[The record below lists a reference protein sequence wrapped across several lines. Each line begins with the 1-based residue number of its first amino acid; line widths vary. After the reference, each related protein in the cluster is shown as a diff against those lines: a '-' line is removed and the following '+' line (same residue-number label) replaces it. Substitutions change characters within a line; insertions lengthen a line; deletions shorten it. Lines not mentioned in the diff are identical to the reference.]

1 MMNRQ
6 IASKLFTAALV
17 ASVVFAAGCSK
28 RGVNISVKGEN
39 GEQVQIKTDGRGTNI
54 TVEGKDATAEFKAG
68 KDGGKL
74 EVRDEKGNLT
84 VVETNEADLKALG
97 ALAYPGA
104 KVVTGGSVTSHG
116 ENKGA
121 YKGAT
126 LSTSDSIEKVGKYYR
141 DVLKNANVVDMTA
154 TQKTIIF
161 TSEEDKMMKSVSVTQ
176 DSNDATKTLITVGIM
191 QK

>member
-1 MMNRQ
+1 MNRH
-6 IASKLFTAALV
+6 IASRLFTAALIV
-17 ASVVFAAGCSK
+17 AVVCAAGCSK
-28 RGVNISVKGEN
+28 RGVDISVKGEN

-54 TVEGKDATAEFKAG
+54 SVEGKDVNAEFKAG

-74 EVRDEKGNLT
+74 EVRDEKGNVT

-104 KVVTGGSVTSHG
+104 KVVTGGSVSSHG
-116 ENKGA
+116 ENKGT

-126 LSTSDSIEKVGKYYR
+126 LSTSDSIDKVGKYYR
-141 DVLKNANVVDMTA
+141 GVLKNANVVDMTA

-161 TSEEDKMMKSVSVTQ
+161 TSEENNAMKSVSVTQ
-176 DSNDATKTLITVGIM
+176 DSNDASKTLITVGIM
-191 QK
+191 EK